1 VVEITKNRTRNIDQ
15 VLKGE
20 HWKEN
25 LSGLKWT
32 PTLKDKIMAM
42 HLHEV
47 RLWRV
52 EDDLP
57 KLKAAKTLEQIVEYQ
72 KQSLSRMLDTSCV
85 AALRS
90 EKDHR
95 IKEISF
101 NVPTI
106 CS

>member
-1 VVEITKNRTRNIDQ
+1 MTKTEQNVIDL

-20 HWKEN
+20 HWKDN

-32 PTLKDKIMAM
+32 PTLIDKVMAK

-57 KLKAAKTLEQIVEYQ
+57 KLKAAKTMDEIIAYQ

-85 AALRS
+85 AALQKRERS
-90 EKDHR
+90 SNQR
-95 IKEISF
+95 
-101 NVPTI
+101 NWLQ